1 MARDLCIEFPDA
13 FYHVCSRGI
22 NRQNLYKQEDDF
34 YYFLALCRKA
44 VEKFNIRIFA
54 FCLMNNHYHLYLS
67 TPEANISKV
76 MKFLNQSYATHFL
89 KTSPDKDGHVF
100 KGRYKRKIVD
110 SEVYSFT
117 LLNYIHQNPVSAKI
131 VRNPVDWRWSSY
143 RSYVKPELRLDF
155 IDYDWALKQF
165 GSIKSFIEFHGDNQ
179 ESSWNPEQDAKAGIF
194 LGEEDFIV
202 DICDRYIN
210 LNEIKSQN
218 ISGIN
223 ELIQISNNYK
233 QHKQMELCSLVDL
246 LQIDQ
251 RSKDRVKAYL
261 LNKYCSMS
269 LTDIG
274 KIIGKSANAS
284 RMVIKR
290 LEQQFNENPDLFAPL
305 IP

>member
-22 NRQNLYKQEDDF
+22 NRQKLYKQEDDF
-34 YYFLALCRKA
+34 HYFLALCRQA
-44 VEKFNIRIFA
+44 VAKFHIKIYA

-67 TPEANISKV
+67 TPEANISRV

-89 KTSPDKDGHVF
+89 KTYPDKDGHVF

-110 SEVYSFT
+110 SEAYSFT
-117 LLNYIHQNPVSAKI
+117 LLNYIHQNPVKANIISSPA
-131 VRNPVDWRWSSY
+131 DWRWSSY
-143 RSYVKPELRLDF
+143 RSYVNPELRLDF
-155 IDYDWALKQF
+155 IDYDWTLKQF
-165 GSIKSFIEFHGDNQ
+165 GSIKSFIKFHGDNQ
-179 ESSWNPEQDAKAGIF
+179 ESSWNPERDAKASIF

-202 DICDRYIN
+202 DICDKYLN
-210 LNEIKSQN
+210 LNEIKSHN

-223 ELIQISNNYK
+223 ELIQISNKHRK
-233 QHKQMELCSLVDL
+233 QQQMKLCSSVDL
-246 LQIDQ
+246 LYIDQ
-251 RSKDRVKAYL
+251 QYKNRVKAYL

-274 KIIGKSANAS
+274 KMIGKSANAT
-284 RMVIKR
+284 RMIIKR
-290 LEQQFNENPDLFAPL
+290 FEQQFSQNPDLFTAL